1 MAMEKAYFD
10 NAATTFPKPQVVYEA
25 MDRFYRQFGSSAGRG
40 IYAGAQEAGLLL
52 ADARHLLQKLFHTE
66 QHEAVFT
73 SSATEAL
80 NLVLR
85 GCGLCDGDTVYRSPF
100 EHNAVLRPL
109 NHLGSQIHLN
119 IVELAVDRKTL
130 RYDLERISYQFQN
143 QPPRLVVVSHAS
155 NVCGVLAPVGELFPL
170 AKQYGALTL
179 VDMAQTAGVE
189 DLNIVDAQADCA
201 VFAGHKT
208 LMGPFGAAGVM
219 IRRSVVLEPLL
230 YGGTGQDS
238 ANPDMPAEA
247 PSRYEAGSHNMLAIA
262 GLTAA
267 LEWLAGQGTA
277 KVMAR
282 ENDNKERLIELL
294 GQYDFIR
301 PILADRQIGVVSAV
315 FAGLSSDEAGQILAE
330 QGIAVR
336 TGLHCAPAAHRFLGT
351 FPAGTVRFSVS
362 CLTGEEDF
370 NKLRIALDYIQD
382 EL

>member
-1 MAMEKAYFD
+1 
-10 NAATTFPKPQVVYEA
+10 V
-25 MDRFYRQFGSSAGRG
+25 
-40 IYAGAQEAGLLL
+40 
-52 ADARHLLQKLFHTE
+52 
-66 QHEAVFT
+66 
-73 SSATEAL
+73 
-80 NLVLR
+80 
-85 GCGLCDGDTVYRSPF
+85 
-100 EHNAVLRPL
+100 
-109 NHLGSQIHLN
+109 
-119 IVELAVDRKTL
+119 
-130 RYDLERISYQFQN
+130 
-143 QPPRLVVVSHAS
+143 
-155 NVCGVLAPVGELFPL
+155 
-170 AKQYGALTL
+170 
-179 VDMAQTAGVE
+179 